1 MIIGHIGILQET
13 ALDVLRDLW
22 NAFTN
27 FILTYLFYIVIGILL
42 VIVYVVITRVFLR
55 GSVYKTSA
63 KEPMCMLTMSG
74 RERSLEYLER
84 FGELRGIDVQIINY
98 LRKNKTV
105 PKKYL
110 EKTFGAA
117 PVKRLIDDNMIRVV

>member
-1 MIIGHIGILQET
+1 MILSYTGILQET

-22 NAFTN
+22 TALTN
-27 FILTYLFYIVIGILL
+27 FILTYLLYILMVILL
-42 VIVYVVITRVFLR
+42 VIVYIVVTRMFLR
-55 GSVYKTSA
+55 GSVYKTAA
-63 KEPMCMLTMSG
+63 KEPMCILTMSG

-84 FGELRGIDVQIINY
+84 FGELRGIEVQIINY

-105 PKKYL
+105 PKRYL

-117 PVKRLIDDNMIRVV
+117 PVRRLIDDNMIKVV

>member
-1 MIIGHIGILQET
+1 MILGHAGILQET
-13 ALDVLRDLW
+13 ASDVLRDLW
-22 NAFTN
+22 NAFSN
-27 FILTYLFYIVIGILL
+27 FILTYLLYILVVILL
-42 VIVYVVITRVFLR
+42 VTIYFVVTRVFLR
-55 GSVYKTSA
+55 GSVYKTAS

-84 FGELRGIDVQIINY
+84 FGELRGIEVQIINY

-105 PKKYL
+105 PKRYL

-117 PVKRLIDDNMIRVV
+117 PVRKLIDENMIRVV